1 MVQKSIWEDTY
12 YTFSTDDTRFRIQV
26 DGATVYEGR
35 SKAKPN
41 GSNTINI
48 NRICANYLN
57 ITLEGIDLTVLQ
69 SIVHSGACRTFT
81 LQILAADTWS
91 TVETFQ
97 FLWNYDRFASINFS
111 GSNTLSNPINNHY
124 PATGLYSYTTVFSN
138 GQVVTTPS
146 AVTGDYCGDFAIIY
160 RNLRGG
166 YDSFLFEGKCR
177 RTDNFSLSQMKKDY
191 DNTQNEFGKY
201 TFLNQ
206 VTGRWELSTGFLS
219 DDECEKFARNLA
231 SSTEQYL
238 VDFKNSVIIPVVG
251 LDTQVNYKTYKNDG
265 QDAPIY
271 LTYNVESSQNNNIY

>member
-1 MVQKSIWEDTY
+1 MIQNIICKDTF
-12 YTFSTDDTRFRIQV
+12 YTFSEDDIRFRLVV
-26 DGATVYEGR
+26 DGDVIYEGR
-35 SKAKPN
+35 SKAKPDGVN
-41 GSNTINI
+41 KINV
-48 NRICANYLN
+48 NRICANYLEL
-57 ITLEGIDLTVLQ
+57 TMEGIDLTVLQ
-69 SIVHSGACRTFT
+69 AVVHPKAYRVFT
-81 LQILAADTWS
+81 LQKLSSDTWT
-91 TVETFQ
+91 TVETFG
-97 FLWNYDRFASINFS
+97 FLWCYDMTANINFS
-111 GSNTLSNPINNHY
+111 SANTLSNPIDNQY
-124 PATGLYSYTTVFSN
+124 MTGMYSYTTVFNN

-146 AVTGDYCGDFAIIY
+146 ATTNNACGEYALIY

-201 TFLNQ
+201 TYLNQ